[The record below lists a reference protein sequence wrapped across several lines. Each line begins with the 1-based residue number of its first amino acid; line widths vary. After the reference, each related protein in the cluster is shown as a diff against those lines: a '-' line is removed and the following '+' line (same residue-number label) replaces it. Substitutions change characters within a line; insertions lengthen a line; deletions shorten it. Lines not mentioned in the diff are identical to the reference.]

1 MAEAAASTSTNAS
14 GGFSSYLGTSLS
26 LIGSVSS
33 AYSAWQ
39 SAKFQKQQLANEA
52 ELAEINARVA
62 EQGAESALIAG
73 QKQESAIRS
82 RTAQIKSAQR
92 AGLAASG
99 VDLGTGSA
107 ANMLTSTDLMGEID
121 ANTAA
126 INTIQSAWGYR
137 TQANNDR
144 ASAAMSRATAS
155 GISPGSAAFSSILS
169 SAPQVALSWYRT
181 SKGIGMKG
189 AE

>member
-1 MAEAAASTSTNAS
+1 MAAAASTSTNAS
-14 GGFSSYLGTSLS
+14 GFSPYLGTSLS
-26 LIGSVSS
+26 LVGAASS

-39 SAKFQKQQLANEA
+39 SAKFQKKQLANEA

-92 AGLAASG
+92 AGLGASG

-107 ANMLTSTDLMGEID
+107 ANLLTSTDVMGEID
-121 ANTAA
+121 ANTAE
-126 INTIQSAWGYR
+126 INAIQSAWGYR
-137 TQANNDR
+137 TQASNAL
-144 ASAAMSRATAS
+144 ASAAMSRAAS
-155 GISPGSAAFSSILS
+155 AGISPGSAAFASILS
-169 SAPQVALSWYRT
+169 SAPQVAASWYKVN
-181 SKGIGMKG
+181 KGIGMKG